1 VLGRYV
7 REQGVLSL
15 EQAVAKMTALPARRL
30 KLADRGVLAVGARAD
45 VVAFD
50 AARVADVATYEDPHR
65 YPAGIPYV
73 FVNGR
78 IVIDGGDHTGARP
91 GEVLTLV

>member
-1 VLGRYV
+1 
-7 REQGVLSL
+7 
-15 EQAVAKMTALPARRL
+15 M
-30 KLADRGVLAVGARAD
+30 
-45 VVAFD
+45 
-50 AARVADVATYEDPHR
+50 YEDPHR

-73 FVNGR
+73 LVNGR